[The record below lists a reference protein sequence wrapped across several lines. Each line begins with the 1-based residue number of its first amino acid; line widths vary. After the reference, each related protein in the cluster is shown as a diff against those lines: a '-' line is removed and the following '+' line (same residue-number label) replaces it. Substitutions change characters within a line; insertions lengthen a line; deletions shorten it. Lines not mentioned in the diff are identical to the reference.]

1 MRLANLHQAG
11 ESERLGAYNPTD
23 HVAPDSTSVVPS
35 ALAAWSPPL
44 SMRPLH
50 YRPSGFR
57 RRHVAVMLG
66 LRQPV
71 AEHTEREAELL
82 AFVAAGRTRLVE
94 VGVAEG
100 GSAVVLRSAMAE
112 DGELFLVDPYA
123 RRPSIQLWVAR
134 RVVAG
139 VRRGAVTWLRSYSLE
154 AAANWLGPIDFLH
167 LDADHRYE
175 AVRADWEAWTRHVV
189 PGGLVA
195 MHDARPIAGL
205 DPMAGPVRLA
215 AEVESAGGSWGLAA
229 ETDSTVVF
237 RRTFQRRS

>member
-1 MRLANLHQAG
+1 
-11 ESERLGAYNPTD
+11 
-23 HVAPDSTSVVPS
+23 
-35 ALAAWSPPL
+35 
-44 SMRPLH
+44 
-50 YRPSGFR
+50 
-57 RRHVAVMLG
+57 MLG

-71 AEHTEREAELL
+71 AEHTEREAKLL
-82 AFVAAGRTRLVE
+82 ALVAAGRRRLVE

-100 GSAVVLRSAMAE
+100 GSALLLRSMMAK

-123 RRPSIQLWVAR
+123 RRPSLQLWVAR

-139 VRRGAVTWLRSYSLE
+139 VRRGTVIWLRAYSLE
-154 AAANWLGPIDFLH
+154 AAANWVGPIDFLH

-205 DPMAGPVRLA
+205 DPKAGPIRLA
-215 AEVESAGGSWGLAA
+215 AEVESAGGSWDLNA
-229 ETDSTVVF
+229 EADSTVVF
-237 RRTFQRRS
+237 RRAEQPRS